1 MSMTGAS
8 YPVARSTGLCAATG
22 RPLATGERYV
32 AVLVERNPDSGL
44 LERVDFSLDAW
55 TQGARPPAPAKVFG
69 VWRSTFHETAPTK
82 KPLLGDDELLD
93 LFEQLGEAT
102 AASQI
107 SFRYVLTLLLVRRRL
122 LRMMGS
128 KPKTQDR
135 PALMMVI
142 PRGVGAEYQPIEVID
157 PGLDDAAVAEV
168 IEQVGQIIATGE

>member
-1 MSMTGAS
+1 M
-8 YPVARSTGLCAATG
+8 
-22 RPLATGERYV
+22 
-32 AVLVERNPDSGL
+32 
-44 LERVDFSLDAW
+44 
-55 TQGARPPAPAKVFG
+55 
-69 VWRSTFHETAPTK
+69 
-82 KPLLGDDELLD
+82 
-93 LFEQLGEAT
+93 
-102 AASQI
+102 
-107 SFRYVLTLLLVRRRL
+107 LTLLLVRRRL